1 MIALKRLNERSGATW
16 MGAIEN
22 ITKIDY
28 IVWFLGFFSI
38 LFAVKEVIELF
49 SYFKK
54 KFRIKT
60 GKDED
65 KITLEKRIETLE
77 KHDNWQYNEISKIS
91 RGIDDIKERLLNK
104 EIEDMRKTILD
115 FCAALSSGQKFNR
128 ESFDYIFKTDEN
140 YDKLLTRYGM
150 ENNVINESMKFIRE
164 KYQEKLRNGEL

>member
-1 MIALKRLNERSGATW
+1 
-16 MGAIEN
+16 MGAIEYATQIN
-22 ITKIDY
+22 Y
-28 IVWFLGFFSI
+28 ILVILGFFAI
-38 LFAVKEVIELF
+38 LFAIKEIIEIF

-60 GKDED
+60 GADED
-65 KITLEKRIETLE
+65 KETLEERIATLE
-77 KHDNWQYNEISKIS
+77 KHDRWQYNEISKIS
-91 RGIDDIKERLLNK
+91 KGIDDIKDRLLNK

>member
-1 MIALKRLNERSGATW
+1 MGEISQVAEINWTFFLITFFAIAFAAKEI
-16 MGAIEN
+16 IE
-22 ITKIDY
+22 IC
-28 IVWFLGFFSI
+28 
-38 LFAVKEVIELF
+38 

-65 KITLEKRIETLE
+65 KITLEKIIETLE

-115 FCAALSSGQKFNR
+115 FCSALSSGQKMNR
-128 ESFDYIFKTDEN
+128 ESFDFIFRTDEN
-140 YDKLLTRYGM
+140 YDKLLKKYNM

-164 KYQEKLRNGEL
+164 KYQELLRNGELPTKENGDE